1 MNLEILFALSNLIV
15 LPFWILMIWL
25 PQWTWTKKIVGS
37 PFIVLPIAILF
48 VINVIPIFDT
58 VLAAFA
64 NPTFANFQ
72 AALGNPANAM
82 GTWQHLLTV
91 DLLAGF
97 WVYHD
102 GYGRNITRWLMTS
115 ALLLLVLLTPLG
127 LIFYLL
133 IRTFAMP
140 K

>member
-1 MNLEILFALSNLIV
+1 MNHETLFLVSNLIV
-15 LPFWILMIWL
+15 LPFWVLMIWL
-25 PQWTWTKKIVGS
+25 PHWTWTKRIVGS

-58 VLAAFA
+58 VVAAFA

-72 AALGNPANAM
+72 AALSNPANAM

-97 WVYHD
+97 WAYHD
-102 GYGRNITRWLMTS
+102 GYGRNINRWLMTI
-115 ALLLLVLLTPLG
+115 ALLLLVILTPLG
-127 LIFYLL
+127 LIVYLL
-133 IRTFAMP
+133 IRTFATP